1 MFVGNSFT
9 SKVEKKGKVVLKKT
23 LDKELG
29 LNINVY
35 DLKFIQISGGKKYF
49 ITFVMITQ
57 YIIMYIY

>member
-1 MFVGNSFT
+1 M
-9 SKVEKKGKVVLKKT
+9 LKKT